1 MIYYFTGLVYYYVMF
16 NFVLQ
21 NTAGIGLVKLLEVW
35 FFSTVIP
42 DYIISALAVLV
53 YRKLGPLVRR

>member
-1 MIYYFTGLVYYYVMF
+1 MMF

-21 NTAGIGLVKLLEVW
+21 NTAGIGVIQLLEVW
-35 FFSTVIP
+35 LFSTVIP
-42 DYIISALAVLV
+42 DSILCVLAVLV